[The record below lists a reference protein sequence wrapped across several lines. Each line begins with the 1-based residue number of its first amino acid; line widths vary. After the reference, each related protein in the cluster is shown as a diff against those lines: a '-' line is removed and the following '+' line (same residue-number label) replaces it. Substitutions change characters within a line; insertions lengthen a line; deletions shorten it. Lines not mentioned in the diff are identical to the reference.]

1 MEISCVENRKSFV
14 LFSIF
19 INTTKTNMKKIS
31 LASTRLRQASLLIIL
46 QASVFILQAQVTISG
61 KLRDNRG
68 RAIPGVSISI
78 KDSYDGTIVDSL
90 GNYKFTTTEKGER
103 ILVATNVGYKSFE
116 ERIIIAN
123 APIVKDITLKEE
135 LSELK
140 AVTVVAGSFAAGD
153 VKRAATV
160 LNSIDVAT
168 VGGGNADITNAL
180 RTLPGAQQVGE
191 QEGLFV
197 RGGAGYETKQFIDG
211 TLVNNPYF
219 TSVPDIASRGR
230 FSPFLFKGT
239 VFTTGG
245 YSALYGQ
252 ALSSALILESI
263 DLPERSAA
271 NLSVSPIIIGAGFQQ
286 LADNKKSSWGVNYN
300 YVNLLAYFNLVRQQP
315 DYFRMPVFHNAD
327 ANFRIRTKRG
337 GMIKYYTTLD
347 RSNVGLRRP
356 DIDSADLKDAF
367 GLKNISWYN
376 NLSWKENFGNGWKMN
391 LGVGYSTNNDD
402 ITQELQNAQNVK
414 QNLGDSSWPA
424 NKNFVIDNR
433 SDLSQIKLV
442 LEKRLFGIS
451 AMRFGS
457 EYMHALNKSSFND
470 FHTRLIENFASLF
483 AETDIYVTNDIAA
496 KIGGRYE
503 YSSILGK
510 ANFAP
515 RVSFAYKTG
524 KGAQVSAAYGIFYQK
539 PENNQLIYTTDL
551 GYTKASHYILTY
563 QKTTNE
569 RIFRVETFYKDYDA
583 LVKNYEVN
591 SSFNNNGSGFAKGI
605 EFFWRDRKSIK
616 NFDYWISYSFLD
628 TKRDYL
634 NFPYELQPNFA
645 AKHTVSLVTKRF
657 FMDIKTGFNFTYSF
671 ATGRPY
677 YRITFDELQNKFG
690 ITDQG
695 TTKQYHSLGFSMN
708 YVPTIGKP
716 NAKTFWVLVASI
728 TNVLGYDPVF
738 NYNYSYNGLVKQPIG
753 LPAKRFYFIGAFFSW
768 GVDRTQDAINNN
780 L

>member
-1 MEISCVENRKSFV
+1 MRKLCLLAAIQIFV
-14 LFSIF
+14 LTLHS
-19 INTTKTNMKKIS
+19 
-31 LASTRLRQASLLIIL
+31 
-46 QASVFILQAQVTISG
+46 QVTISG
-61 KLRDNRG
+61 KLKDNRG
-68 RAIPGVSISI
+68 RPIPGVSIAI

-90 GNYKFTTTEKGER
+90 GNYKFTTTEKGEH
-103 ILVATNVGYKSFE
+103 ILTATNVGYKPIE
-116 ERIIIAN
+116 EKIVIGSD
-123 APIVKDITLKEE
+123 PVVKDFVMREE

-211 TLVNNPYF
+211 TLVNNPYG
-219 TSVPDIASRGR
+219 TSIPDIATRGR

-300 YVNLLAYFNLVRQQP
+300 YVNLFAYFNLVKQTP
-315 DYFRMPVFHNAD
+315 DYFQMPIVHNAD
-327 ANFRIRTKRG
+327 ANFRIKTKRG

-347 RSNVGLRRP
+347 RTNVGLRRP
-356 DIDSADLKDAF
+356 DIDSANLKDAF
-367 GLKNISWYN
+367 GLKNLSWYN
-376 NLSWKENFGNGWKMN
+376 NLSWRENLGNGWKMN
-391 LGVGYSTNNDD
+391 LGLGYSTNLDD
-402 ITQELQNAQNVK
+402 ITQELQDQQNVK
-414 QNLGDSSWPA
+414 QNIDSAWGTL
-424 NKNFVIDNR
+424 KNFVIDNR
-433 SDLSQIKLV
+433 GDLSQVKAV
-442 LEKRLFGIS
+442 FEKRLFGIS
-451 AMRFGS
+451 AIRFGS
-457 EYMHALNKSSFND
+457 EFMHFYNNNKFND
-470 FHTRLIENFASLF
+470 FNIKLRENFTSVF
-483 AETDIYVTNDIAA
+483 AETDIYVTNDLAA

-503 YSSILGK
+503 YSSLLKRSNI
-510 ANFAP
+510 AP
-515 RVSFAYKTG
+515 RISFAYKTG
-524 KGAQVSAAYGIFYQK
+524 PGAQISAAYGLFYQK
-539 PENNQLIYTTDL
+539 PEINQLTWTTDL
-551 GYTKASHYILTY
+551 GYTRASHYILTY
-563 QKTTNE
+563 QKSTNE
-569 RIFRVETFYKDYDA
+569 RIFRAEAYYKGYDD
-583 LVKNYEVN
+583 LVKNEAIN
-591 SSFNNNGSGFAKGI
+591 ASFNNNGHGYARGI

-616 NFDYWISYSFLD
+616 NFDYWISYSYLD

-634 NFPYELQPNFA
+634 NYPERLQPNFA
-645 AKHTVSLVTKRF
+645 TPHTLSIVTKRF

-677 YRITFDELQNKFG
+677 YRITFNEGANKFD
-690 ITDQG
+690 ISDQG
-695 TTKQYHSLGFSMN
+695 TTKQYHNLGFSMN
-708 YVPTIGKP
+708 YVPSLGKP
-716 NAKTFWVLVASI
+716 NAKTFWVLVASV

-738 NYNYSYNGLVKQPIG
+738 NYNYSYNGLVKQPVG

-768 GVDRTQDAINNN
+768 GVDRTQDAINSN

>member
-1 MEISCVENRKSFV
+1 
-14 LFSIF
+14 
-19 INTTKTNMKKIS
+19 MKKLWL
-31 LASTRLRQASLLIIL
+31 LAILQTSLLYL
-46 QASVFILQAQVTISG
+46 HSQTTISG
-61 KLRDNRG
+61 KLKDNRG
-68 RAIPGVSISI
+68 RPIPGASVSI

-90 GNYKFTTTEKGER
+90 GKFSFSTTEKGEHV
-103 ILVATNVGYKSFE
+103 LVATNIGYRTVE
-116 ERIIIAN
+116 EKIIIGT
-123 APIVKDITLKEE
+123 APITKDITLKEE

-180 RTLPGAQQVGE
+180 KTLPGAQQVGE

-271 NLSVSPIIIGAGFQQ
+271 NLSVSPIIIGAGFQE
-286 LADNKKSSWGVNYN
+286 LSDNKKSSWGVNYN
-300 YVNLLAYFNLVRQQP
+300 YVNLVAYFNLVKQKP

-337 GMIKYYTTLD
+337 VMIKYYTTLD
-347 RSNVGLRRP
+347 RSNIGLRRE

-376 NLSWKENFGNGWKMN
+376 NLSWRENFGNGWKMN
-391 LGVGYSTNNDD
+391 VGVGYSTNKDN
-402 ITQELQNAQNVK
+402 IQQEVQNQDNVK
-414 QNLGDSSWPA
+414 QTLTDSGWFQD
-424 NKNFVIDNR
+424 KIFKLDNR

-451 AMRFGS
+451 TVRFGS
-457 EYMHALNKSSFND
+457 EYMHGLNISTFND
-470 FHTRLIENFASLF
+470 FKRKLIENFSAIF
-483 AETDIYVTNDIAA
+483 AETDIYLTNDLAA

-503 YSSILGK
+503 YSSIISK
-510 ANFAP
+510 ANIAP
-515 RVSFAYKTG
+515 RISFAYKTG
-524 KGAQVSAAYGIFYQK
+524 PGAQISAAYGIFYQK
-539 PENNQLIYTTDL
+539 PENSQLIYTTNL
-551 GYTKASHYILTY
+551 GYTQATHYILTY
-563 QKTTNE
+563 QKSTND
-569 RIFRVETFYKDYDA
+569 RIFRVETFYKKYDD
-583 LVKNYEVN
+583 LVKNSSVN
-591 SSFNNNGSGFAKGI
+591 SAYNNNGEGYAKGI
-605 EFFWRDRKSIK
+605 EFFWRDKKSIK
-616 NFDYWISYSFLD
+616 NFDYWISYSYLN

-634 NFPYELQPNFA
+634 NFPMLMQPNFA
-645 AKHTVSLVTKRF
+645 ADHTASFVTKRF
-657 FMDIKTGFNFTYSF
+657 FLDIKTGFNFTYSF

-677 YRITFDELQNKFG
+677 YRIAFDENQSKFD
-690 ITDQG
+690 IKDQG
-695 TTKQYHSLGFSMN
+695 TTKQYHNLGFSMN
-708 YVPTIGKP
+708 YVPSIGKP
-716 NAKTFWVLVASI
+716 NAKTFWVLVASV
-728 TNVLGYDPVF
+728 TNVLGYNPVF
-738 NYNYSYNGLVKQPIG
+738 NYNYSYNGLVKQPVG